1 MVQPTR
7 PPANGFVAAARKVYN
22 PLGFAKGYNFV
33 LFFIFFG
40 AFMGF
45 TLVRFEYLNFSIF
58 CGPGGAAPG
67 ECFYYQKRIEQIGI
81 KMHLGAILP
90 ASFLACF
97 QFVPVIRHK
106 VLLFHRIN
114 GYLIILLSL
123 VSTAGIFMFL
133 RNAFGG
139 GIETQT
145 GVGLLSIMFI
155 GSMMLAFINI
165 KKLQIEQH
173 RAWMLRAWFYAGSI
187 ITIRL
192 IQITAA
198 TIISNMGTYYVSRPC
213 DQVAFMVDNMNRTLA
228 LYPDCASYF
237 SGENPGQ
244 QTVVHADL
252 PGATSAAEAG
262 AATGMVFGMAVWLAL
277 AIHAIG
283 IEIYLHLTPAEAER
297 LRNVSFKRQLE
308 AGLHPAGRAG
318 ITADRIGDSE
328 KWQPGDRPG
337 QVPHKP
343 SQDDSISQ
351 LASH

>member
-45 TLVRFEYLNFSIF
+45 TLARFEYLNFSIF

-145 GVGLLSIMFI
+145 GIGLLSIMFI

-173 RAWMLRAWFYAGSI
+173 RVWMLRAWFYVCAANASNNLMLISEQGRIHHHYSANSDHCSHYHQQHGNLLCIASLRPSCVHGRQREQNTGS
-187 ITIRL
+187 
-192 IQITAA
+192 
-198 TIISNMGTYYVSRPC
+198 
-213 DQVAFMVDNMNRTLA
+213 
-228 LYPDCASYF
+228 
-237 SGENPGQ
+237 
-244 QTVVHADL
+244 
-252 PGATSAAEAG
+252 
-262 AATGMVFGMAVWLAL
+262 
-277 AIHAIG
+277 
-283 IEIYLHLTPAEAER
+283 
-297 LRNVSFKRQLE
+297 
-308 AGLHPAGRAG
+308 
-318 ITADRIGDSE
+318 
-328 KWQPGDRPG
+328 
-337 QVPHKP
+337 VP
-343 SQDDSISQ
+343 
-351 LASH
+351 

>member
-1 MVQPTR
+1 MVQLTR

-45 TLVRFEYLNFSIF
+45 TLARFEYLNFSIF

-106 VLLFHRIN
+106 VLLFYRIN

-145 GVGLLSIMFI
+145 GIGLLSIMFI

-173 RAWMLRAWFYAGSI
+173 RAWMLRAWFYLKI
-187 ITIRL
+187 
-192 IQITAA
+192 
-198 TIISNMGTYYVSRPC
+198 
-213 DQVAFMVDNMNRTLA
+213 
-228 LYPDCASYF
+228 
-237 SGENPGQ
+237 
-244 QTVVHADL
+244 
-252 PGATSAAEAG
+252 
-262 AATGMVFGMAVWLAL
+262 
-277 AIHAIG
+277 
-283 IEIYLHLTPAEAER
+283 LHLPPPAPFR
-297 LRNVSFKRQLE
+297 D
-308 AGLHPAGRAG
+308 GLAASGGLWTVASLLGR
-318 ITADRIGDSE
+318 
-328 KWQPGDRPG
+328 P
-337 QVPHKP
+337 
-343 SQDDSISQ
+343 
-351 LASH
+351 